1 MKRFI
6 PILSIFFSLFAT
18 ISCGSQYFTI
28 DMLSGVYI
36 GESIPQYTREITRNQ
51 EEIMAFLNGDSSQFQ
66 YSYIVYNELLPFT
79 LELQR
84 DSSFNIGAIEF
95 IFGAGHWHIIGKDSL
110 MLSFNSYPKDSVRYA
125 EIAMGPLQYEGIR
138 KLKIINKNKL
148 RFDYFP
154 YNASN
159 NSAITIIYKR
169 QKRNR

>member
-6 PILSIFFSLFAT
+6 SILSIFFSLFAT

-36 GESIPQYTREITRNQ
+36 GESIPQYTRKITRSQ
-51 EEIMAFLNGDSSQFQ
+51 EEIMAFLSGDSSEFQ
-66 YSYIVYNELLPFT
+66 YSYIVYNELPPFT
-79 LELQR
+79 LDLQR

-110 MLSFNSYPKDSVRYA
+110 MLSFNSYPKDYA
-125 EIAMGPLQYEGIR
+125 TIAMGPLQYEGIR

-169 QKRNR
+169 KK